1 MKHYINETHI
11 PQKESGGTGI
21 RTHYIPKKIL
31 LRISLLTGTSISTIY
46 RFPLN
51 DSLMTSREPS
61 KCQ

>member
-21 RTHYIPKKIL
+21 RTHYIPKKIFL
-31 LRISLLTGTSISTIY
+31 LPISLLTGTSISTIY

-51 DSLMTSREPS
+51 DS
-61 KCQ
+61 